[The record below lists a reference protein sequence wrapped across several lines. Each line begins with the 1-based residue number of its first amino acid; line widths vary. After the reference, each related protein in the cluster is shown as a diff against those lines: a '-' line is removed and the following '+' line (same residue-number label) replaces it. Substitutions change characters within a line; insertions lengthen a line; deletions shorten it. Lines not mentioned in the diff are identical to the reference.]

1 MLSAFQLMPLRRPAC
16 DRHIFLPANNS
27 VQRSQQL
34 HFLFAA
40 TFFLLFLKIFFCLTG
55 MMELLPKKFLRFIN
69 FLLFLTRP
77 QDASFFACCAAILPE
92 SHIIPD
98 IPVCLGQWKHSAPD
112 RRKYDALPRK
122 TIGHLPATRRK
133 PDPRGKNANGNAP

>member
-1 MLSAFQLMPLRRPAC
+1 MLSAFLLMPLRRPAC

-98 IPVCLGQWKHSAPD
+98 IPVWDSGNTLLRTGENMMPCHEKRSVICRQHVASLTPAE
-112 RRKYDALPRK
+112 K
-122 TIGHLPATRRK
+122 TQTAT
-133 PDPRGKNANGNAP
+133 PP